1 MPQTLERRDRILGFL
16 GFLVWNFDLVI
27 SKLTLCNPELFLILV
42 LVLLNSRDALVV
54 VELDRHREF
63 LNNLIVFLV
72 LVLEWVVF

>member
-1 MPQTLERRDRILGFL
+1 M
-16 GFLVWNFDLVI
+16 I